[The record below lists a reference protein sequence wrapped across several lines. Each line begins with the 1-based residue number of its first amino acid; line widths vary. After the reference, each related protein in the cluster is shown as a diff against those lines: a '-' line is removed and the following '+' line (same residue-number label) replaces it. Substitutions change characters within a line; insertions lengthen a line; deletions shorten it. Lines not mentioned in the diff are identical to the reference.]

1 MIIVAPPRTQSNSIV
16 FICPSVLEA
25 GALMFHASKRQID
38 FKGARPPEVQT
49 PPLTPTLKSHVNT
62 IDSRARN
69 VNTKFLL
76 GHGGSLQG
84 PRPM

>member
-1 MIIVAPPRTQSNSIV
+1 MWLVSWDKIEQAPLT
-16 FICPSVLEA
+16 
-25 GALMFHASKRQID
+25 FHSSKRQID

-49 PPLTPTLKSHVNT
+49 PPLMPTLKSHVNT

-76 GHGGSLQG
+76 GHVGSLQG
-84 PRPM
+84 SRPV